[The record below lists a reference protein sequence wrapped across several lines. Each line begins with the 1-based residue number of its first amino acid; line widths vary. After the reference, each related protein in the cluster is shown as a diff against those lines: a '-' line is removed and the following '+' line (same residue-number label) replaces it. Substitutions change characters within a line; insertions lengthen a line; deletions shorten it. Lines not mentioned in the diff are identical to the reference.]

1 MSELFLLVLLILSR
15 SSSSWVAKNK
25 ILGFSAWKELD
36 WPQPVKL
43 SCYERAFN
51 IVPSCHWN
59 FQRELKRLVC
69 TWTAGTSSNHHSTGS
84 SHPSTSSSISPSTYG
99 LAHSVSA
106 PSGSPSS
113 SPSTSNASSAYSG
126 RQWRL
131 LYIFVSLSPR
141 RMLRYHLPDTHDATL
156 CLWRESLL
164 GYGWVWRLMNALLLS
179 LTYVGWLPSLHYY
192 HHLPS
197 FLSVFLSFCL
207 SVFLSFVWYFPYY
220 TTHTNTPN
228 LSPIQILICIVNGW
242 NECLAVLC
250 PPCHHQSISI
260 SCGCAEVS
268 VSGAERTA
276 TRRKHQPNNGAETS
290 TYHLT
295 QRCQQPV
302 FDCLRRK
309 TKRFACWRFRPSTPH
324 HLFLPPLSWAPV
336 FLYIQFLTRC
346 ILDIDH
352 IIMNNIKC
360 MCVRARVRVCD
371 ISQCE
376 WLHLVLTNKSCFFRG
391 WPRHLHF
398 LLRQFVSLPLEF
410 SAHFRRRR
418 QLNIAGAAPPPTPP
432 ASPPRHSTL

>member
-1 MSELFLLVLLILSR
+1 MTAALYLRLPFP
-15 SSSSWVAKNK
+15 SSHAS
-25 ILGFSAWKELD
+25 LPSAWHARCNTVLVTRIALGL
-36 WPQPVKL
+36 WVGMTP
-43 SCYERAFN
+43 YECVAS
-51 IVPSCHWN
+51 VPHLRW
-59 FQRELKRLVC
+59 L
-69 TWTAGTSSNHHSTGS
+69 TSV
-84 SHPSTSSSISPSTYG
+84 
-99 LAHSVSA
+99 A
-106 PSGSPSS
+106 
-113 SPSTSNASSAYSG
+113 
-126 RQWRL
+126 
-131 LYIFVSLSPR
+131 
-141 RMLRYHLPDTHDATL
+141 
-156 CLWRESLL
+156 SLL
-164 GYGWVWRLMNALLLS
+164 S
-179 LTYVGWLPSLHYY
+179 
-192 HHLPS
+192 S
-197 FLSVFLSFCL
+197 FTFLSFCL